1 MPVASGL
8 LGRQD
13 MASFSLLLL
22 ILTAGVL
29 MDPVPK
35 AQDTSLG
42 FVLGGSWFARSQR
55 GVAGTYLRSEFKEV
69 KQKNMKA

>member
-8 LGRQD
+8 LERQD
-13 MASFSLLLL
+13 MVSFLLLLL
-22 ILTAGVL
+22 ISTAGVL

-42 FVLGGSWFARSQR
+42 FVLGGSWFSRSQR

>member
-13 MASFSLLLL
+13 MASFLLLFL
-22 ILTAGVL
+22 MLTTGVL

>member
-1 MPVASGL
+1 MPVASGHL
-8 LGRQD
+8 ERQD
-13 MASFSLLLL
+13 MVSFLLLLL
-22 ILTAGVL
+22 ISTAGVL

-42 FVLGGSWFARSQR
+42 FVLGGSWFACSQR

>member
-8 LGRQD
+8 LERQD
-13 MASFSLLLL
+13 MVSFLLLLL
-22 ILTAGVL
+22 ISTAGVL

-35 AQDTSLG
+35 AQDTSVG

-55 GVAGTYLRSEFKEV
+55 GVAGTYIRSEFKEV
-69 KQKNMKA
+69 KPKT